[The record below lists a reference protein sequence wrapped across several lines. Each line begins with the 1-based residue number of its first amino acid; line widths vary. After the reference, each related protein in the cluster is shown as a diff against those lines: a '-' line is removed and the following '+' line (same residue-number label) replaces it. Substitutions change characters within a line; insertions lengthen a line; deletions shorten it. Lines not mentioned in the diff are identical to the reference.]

1 MKQKKRKKGT
11 ISSAQVTGESHEK
24 EKQNGLWA

>member
-1 MKQKKRKKGT
+1 MKQKKKKGT